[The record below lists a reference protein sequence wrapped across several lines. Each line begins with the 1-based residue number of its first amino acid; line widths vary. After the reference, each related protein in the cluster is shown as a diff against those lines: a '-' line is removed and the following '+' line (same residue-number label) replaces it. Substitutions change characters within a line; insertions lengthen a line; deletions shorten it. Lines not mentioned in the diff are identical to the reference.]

1 MENQEIE
8 VKYFVNDLG
17 AVRERLEALGAALIQ
32 PRLLE
37 TNLRFDTPERRLG
50 RALQVLRLRQ
60 DSAARMTFKGPAHG
74 EGGARVRQEIEF
86 TVEDFGRARQFLEA
100 LGYEVVMIYEKYRA
114 VYDLAGVHVTLDEM
128 PYGDFVE
135 LEGPDVQTI
144 QLVNARLGLNWGR
157 VVPASYTMLF
167 EQLAQKKGLRVRD
180 LTFAAF
186 AGLAITPQDMDL
198 LPADG

>member
-86 TVEDFGRARQFLEA
+86 AVEDFARARQFLEA

>member
-167 EQLAQKKGLRVRD
+167 EQLVQKKGLRVRD

-186 AGLAITPQDMDL
+186 AGLAITSQDMDL

>member
-86 TVEDFGRARQFLEA
+86 AVEDFARARQFLEA

-167 EQLAQKKGLRVRD
+167 EQLVQKKGLRVRD

-186 AGLAITPQDMDL
+186 AGLGITPQDMDL

>member
-86 TVEDFGRARQFLEA
+86 AVEDFARARQFLEA

-167 EQLAQKKGLRVRD
+167 EQLVQKKGLRVRD

-186 AGLAITPQDMDL
+186 AGLAITSQDMDL

>member
-86 TVEDFGRARQFLEA
+86 AVEDFARARQFLEA

-186 AGLAITPQDMDL
+186 AGLAITSQDMDL

>member
-8 VKYFVNDLG
+8 VKYYVQNLG
-17 AVRERLEALGAALIQ
+17 AVRDRLEALGAELIQ

-37 TNLRFDTPERRLG
+37 TNLRFDTPDRRLG
-50 RALQVLRLRQ
+50 QGFQVLRLRQ

-86 TVEDFGRARQFLEA
+86 VVEDFARARQFLEA
-100 LGYEVVMIYEKYRA
+100 LGYEVVLIYEKYRS
-114 VYDLAGVHVTLDEM
+114 VYDLGGVHVTLDEM

-135 LEGPDVQTI
+135 LEGPDVETI
-144 QLVNARLGLNWGR
+144 QKVNARLGLDWGR

-167 EQLAQKKGLRVRD
+167 EQLTQKKGLRMRD

-186 AGLAITPQDMDL
+186 AGLGITPHDMDL
-198 LPADG
+198 RPADG

>member
-86 TVEDFGRARQFLEA
+86 TVEDFARARQFLEA

-167 EQLAQKKGLRVRD
+167 EQLAQKKGLRMRD

-186 AGLAITPQDMDL
+186 AGLVITPQDMDL

>member
-86 TVEDFGRARQFLEA
+86 TVEDFARARQFLEA

-167 EQLAQKKGLRVRD
+167 EQLVQKKGLRVRD

-186 AGLAITPQDMDL
+186 AGLAITSQDMDL